1 MIKKHDP
8 IFFSVGN
15 QINLFLVLIFLIV
28 VSFSL
33 FVRTTMFDYIE
44 KSSSNNNLSYQVLSL
59 KTNIANCEESLNMY
73 LRSGNR
79 QKLNEFNIASENSKD
94 IIANLL
100 TSVND
105 RENLYL
111 LKSIETSFNNYF
123 SEGCQASFNYNTN
136 NYEYYSRMYSAEIIQ
151 DYLQKYCDELLNNL
165 TIEEKLT
172 NESLDERFNKYS
184 TLLIFF
190 LFGFFFF
197 IIIVFTYIY
206 SNITH
211 PLILLVHEAKRVSK
225 GNLDNQVKELKR
237 NNSMSLLIRTFNNM
251 ISNIKNMMEELNQKV
266 IIERELAIEQKKNE
280 ENLKLLNE
288 AQFLALQSQTNPHFL
303 FNTLNSIS
311 RMITLDRNE
320 DSLVMIDSLSKL
332 LRYNLSDA
340 SKPVLLKEE
349 LDITIEYIKIQQKRF
364 NNRLKYYINIPIELQ
379 NEVRLPK
386 FTLQP
391 IIENAII
398 HGLEPKKDGGVIK
411 IIASLEG
418 DEVIIEVED
427 NGVGVDDKILEK
439 FNNYEEIRN
448 KKRKHLGLSNTRNR
462 LELFSEN
469 RDAFEMIKLE
479 KGGTKIII
487 RLRADREVL

>member
-1 MIKKHDP
+1 MKRKHDP

-15 QINLFLVLIFLIV
+15 QINLFLILIFLIV

-44 KSSSNNNLSYQVLSL
+44 KSSSNNNLAYKVLSL
-59 KTNIANCEESLNMY
+59 KTNIDNCEESLNMY

-94 IIANLL
+94 IIADLL
-100 TSVND
+100 ISVNN

-136 NYEYYSRMYSAEIIQ
+136 NYEYYSRMYSAEIIH

-251 ISNIKNMMEELNQKV
+251 VSNIKNMMEELNQKV

-311 RMITLDRNE
+311 RMITLERNE
-320 DSLVMIDSLSKL
+320 DSLIMIDSLSKL

-364 NNRLKYYINIPIELQ
+364 NNRLKYYICIPLEIQ

-398 HGLEPKKDGGVIK
+398 HGLEPKKEGGVIK
-411 IIASLEG
+411 IIAHLEG
-418 DEVIIEVED
+418 DDVIIEVED

-439 FNNYEEIRN
+439 FNNYEEIIN
-448 KKRKHLGLSNTRNR
+448 KNRKHLGLSNTRNR
-462 LELFSEN
+462 IELFTEN
-469 RDAFEMIKLE
+469 RDAFKMIKLVT
-479 KGGTKIII
+479 GGTKIII
-487 RLRADREVL
+487 KLRADREVE